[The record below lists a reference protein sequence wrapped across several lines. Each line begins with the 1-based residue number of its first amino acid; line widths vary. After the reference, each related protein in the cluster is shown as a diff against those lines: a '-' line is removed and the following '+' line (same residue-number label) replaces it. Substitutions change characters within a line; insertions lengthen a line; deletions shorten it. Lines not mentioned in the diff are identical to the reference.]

1 LRASGEWG
9 ANFRWAVLA
18 HIEEHSPQ
26 GVRNV
31 QARIQEV
38 IALIAAAPFI
48 GRQTRKPNIR
58 RFNTHPYPYL
68 IFYQVTGS
76 EIIIRRIRH
85 GEGLHWPDL
94 DEDVSVEAL
103 VAGRPSAESAAP
115 LKRWLGGRGSGA
127 AAPAKV

>member
-1 LRASGEWG
+1 MKVRYTRSSLAQL
-9 ANFRWAVLA
+9 NKILA

-48 GRQTRKPNIR
+48 GRQTRKPNVR

-85 GEGLHWPDL
+85 GARKPE
-94 DEDVSVEAL
+94 
-103 VAGRPSAESAAP
+103 
-115 LKRWLGGRGSGA
+115 
-127 AAPAKV
+127 